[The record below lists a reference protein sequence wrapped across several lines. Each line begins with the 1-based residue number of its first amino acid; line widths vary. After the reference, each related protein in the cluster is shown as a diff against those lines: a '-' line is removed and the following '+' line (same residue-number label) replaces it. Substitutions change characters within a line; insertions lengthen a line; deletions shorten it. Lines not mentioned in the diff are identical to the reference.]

1 MDKKRGLGKGLAALI
16 PEELKTRLERDTK
29 ATVTVKDEERV
40 INLRTVQIQSSRYQ
54 PRIDFDD
61 EKLSELISSIKEK
74 GFLQPILVRRAGDSY
89 ELIAGERRLRA
100 AKALSIEEIPA
111 IVKSVREEDAL
122 VFSIIEN
129 VQREELN
136 PMEEAHAFQRLI
148 GEFDYSQDVVAQ
160 SVGKNRSSVANILR
174 LLKLPL
180 EIQRFVS
187 EGKITMGHARALLSL
202 TNTKDQIHLSK
213 IIIKK
218 GLSVREIENL
228 VKRYLGQIKSKRR
241 TTEKKSLELIAS
253 EEKLQH
259 MLGTKVRITTF
270 KKRGKLIIDFYS
282 NEDLNR
288 IIEVIAK

>member
-16 PEELKTRLERDTK
+16 PEELKTGLERDAKT
-29 ATVTVKDEERV
+29 TVTIKDEERV
-40 INLRTVQIQSSRYQ
+40 INLRTVQIQPSRYQ
-54 PRIDFDD
+54 PRIDFND

-74 GFLQPILVRRAGDSY
+74 GFLQPILVRRVGDSY